1 VKFSVVIV
9 DYASWPFTLRCL
21 ESLYQTGYAGFE
33 VVIVDNDQ
41 AEPPELPPAVN
52 LIRNKKN
59 LGFARACNQGISASR
74 GDLVVL
80 VNPDTIVEGDFFQ
93 RVQSFFDENPAAGVA
108 GPRVLDADGSLQ
120 LSARKDVSM
129 ISGLLGRTS
138 VLTRLFPE
146 NSLVKRQ
153 FPAVNAQDRP
163 VAVDWVS
170 GACMTIRRATLDEV
184 GLLDER
190 FFMYFEDTDLCR
202 RVREAGWSVY
212 YLPQIEVAHQAGRST
227 RSRPCAI
234 WRLHKSAFLYH
245 RKHGDHG
252 PLNLYSL
259 IVLLG
264 LSGRALAKLLLAGRR
279 S

>member
-9 DYASWPFTLRCL
+9 NYASWPLTLGCL

-33 VVIVDNDQ
+33 IVIVDNDQ
-41 AEPPELPPAVN
+41 AEPPELSPTVN

-80 VNPDTIVEGDFFQ
+80 VNPDTIVEEDFFQ

-120 LSARKDVSM
+120 LSARKDVSI

-138 VLTRLFPE
+138 LLTRLFLGS
-146 NSLVKRQ
+146 SLVKRQ
-153 FPAVNAQDRP
+153 FPAVSAQDRP

-170 GACMTIRRATLDEV
+170 GACMTIRRATLDDV

-212 YLPQIEVAHQAGRST
+212 YIPQIEVAHQAGSST
-227 RSRPCAI
+227 RSRPRAI